1 MVTMRSGR
9 ILLIAVFATS
19 IAAAQATPARPLHQP
34 QQPSRRIQL
43 MIDQWM
49 RAKNWTHQYVEA
61 MPEENFSFKP
71 VPDVRSFAEQMLH
84 LAYWNY
90 GFTAKLFG
98 TSVPRTEEQLMNGNF
113 KTKAALGKVVDE
125 SYDFVIRGLSRLKEA
140 QLEEQVAIRPGL
152 NQTRIER
159 LNDAYEHQTHHRG
172 QTVAYLRLKGM
183 VPPPE
188 PF

>member
-1 MVTMRSGR
+1 MATVLFNGKS
-9 ILLIAVFATS
+9 LLLTLLATS
-19 IAAAQATPARPLHQP
+19 IAAAQATPARPLQQP

-49 RAKNWTHQYVEA
+49 RAKNWTHQYIEA
-61 MPEENFSFKP
+61 MPGENSSFKP

-113 KTKAALGKVVDE
+113 KTKAALGKVVDD
-125 SYDFVIRGLSRLKEA
+125 SYDFVIRELSGLTEA
-140 QLEEQVAIRPGL
+140 QLEEQVTIRPGL
-152 NQTRIER
+152 SQTRIER
-159 LNDAYEHQTHHRG
+159 LQ
-172 QTVAYLRLKGM
+172 
-183 VPPPE
+183 
-188 PF
+188 